1 MNNGNRC
8 PQTVFLPKSDPKM
21 STVAQNIGGVGVQIG
36 RVVEKTSEMGSLV
49 ALRAGEIESHPS
61 VPPSVTDLAA
71 KRPKILGFFAGF
83 TEKRYNF

>member
-1 MNNGNRC
+1 MRLENRA
-8 PQTVFLPKSDPKM
+8 KSEAIHGM
-21 STVAQNIGGVGVQIG
+21 L
-36 RVVEKTSEMGSLV
+36 VVKV
-49 ALRAGEIESHPS
+49 RAGEIESHPS